1 MSHSGFV
8 RLERAVV
15 KLVEVQE
22 RLRAERKGF
31 EAELERRDQRV
42 RELEEALL
50 DSGQRRQDAKKAIEG
65 LIERLNQIESEV
77 MSDVVP
83 TAVARGK

>member
-1 MSHSGFV
+1 MGFV

-22 RLRAERKGF
+22 RMQAERKGL

-65 LIERLNQIESEV
+65 LIERLGQIESEV
-77 MSDVVP
+77 MSDAVP
-83 TAVARGK
+83 AAIARGK

>member
-1 MSHSGFV
+1 MGFV

-77 MSDVVP
+77 MSDAVP

>member
-1 MSHSGFV
+1 MGFV

-15 KLVEVQE
+15 KLVEVQD
-22 RLRAERKGF
+22 RLRAECKGLQ
-31 EAELERRDQRV
+31 AELERRDQRV

-65 LIERLNQIESEV
+65 LIERLDQIESEV
-77 MSDVVP
+77 MSDAVP